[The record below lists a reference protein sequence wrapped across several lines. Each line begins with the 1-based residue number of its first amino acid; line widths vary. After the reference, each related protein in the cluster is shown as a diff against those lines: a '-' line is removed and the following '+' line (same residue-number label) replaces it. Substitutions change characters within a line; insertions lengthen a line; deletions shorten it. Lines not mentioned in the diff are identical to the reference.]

1 MTTRILCLVS
11 LVIIANLAS
20 AGDAVR
26 EPAVRDDRAAESLG
40 WKLATKCY
48 TFRALTMFETLDIT
62 KRMGLRYIEINPGMK
77 LSAEHPVPCDPS
89 LPPELRAKLKA
100 KLAEMGVTPVS
111 FGLIPLG
118 TDEVAAR
125 KVFDYLKDLGIPTVV
140 SEPSPAALVP
150 LDRLCTEY
158 GITLAIHNHAN
169 PSIYWEPKAVLD
181 AIAERSTR
189 IGACADTGHW
199 ARSGLAPLT
208 ALRQL
213 KGHIIQLHFKDVDRI
228 ERGGLDVPFGTGRAD
243 VRSMLAELKSQ
254 GFRGVFSLE
263 YERGSGQQLI
273 DEVQQ
278 CVTFF
283 DQVAREL
290 VEAK

>member
-1 MTTRILCLVS
+1 MILRTIALLSFIS
-11 LVIIANLAS
+11 LLA

-26 EPAVRDDRAAESLG
+26 DAAVRDDRAAESLG

-48 TFRALTMFETLDIT
+48 TFRTLTLFETLEIT
-62 KRMGLRYIEINPGMK
+62 QRMGLRYIEINPGQK

-100 KLAEMGVTPVS
+100 KLAETGVTPVS

-118 TDEVAAR
+118 TDEKLAR
-125 KVFDYLKDLGIPTVV
+125 PVFDYLKDLGIGTVV
-140 SEPSPAALVP
+140 SEPPPIAIPA

-158 GITLAIHNHAN
+158 GINLAIHNHAA
-169 PSIYWEPKAVLD
+169 PSIYWEPKAVLE
-181 AIAERSTR
+181 AIADRSSR
-189 IGACADTGHW
+189 VGACADTGHW
-199 ARSGLAPLT
+199 GRSGLAPLT

-213 KGHIIQLHFKDVDRI
+213 KGRIIQLHFKDVDGI
-228 ERGGLDVPFGTGRAD
+228 QKGALDVPFGTGRAD
-243 VRSMLAELKSQ
+243 VRSMLAELKAQ
-254 GFRGVFSLE
+254 GFRGVFALE

-273 DEVQQ
+273 DEVKQ
-278 CVTFF
+278 CVAFF

>member
-1 MTTRILCLVS
+1 MILRSIL
-11 LVIIANLAS
+11 LLTLAHLLT
-20 AGDAVR
+20 AGDATV
-26 EPAVRDDRAAESLG
+26 VRDDRAAESLG

-48 TFRALTMFETLDIT
+48 TFRMLTLFETLDIT
-62 KRMGLRYIEINPGMK
+62 QRMGLRYIEINPGQK

-100 KLAEMGVTPVS
+100 KLKETGVTPVS

-118 TDEVAAR
+118 TDEKLAR
-125 KVFDYLKDLGIPTVV
+125 RVFDYLKDLGIDTVV
-140 SEPSPAALVP
+140 SEPPPAAMAS

-158 GITLAIHNHAN
+158 GINLAIHNHAAS
-169 PSIYWEPKAVLD
+169 SIYWEPKSVLE
-181 AIAERSTR
+181 AITDRSAR

-213 KGHIIQLHFKDVDRI
+213 KGHIIQLHFKDVDGI
-228 ERGGLDVPFGTGRAD
+228 QQGALDVPFGTGRAD
-243 VRSMLAELKSQ
+243 VRSMLAELKAQ

-263 YERGSGQQLI
+263 YERGTGQQLI
-273 DEVQQ
+273 DEVKQ
-278 CVTFF
+278 CITFF

>member
-1 MTTRILCLVS
+1 M
-11 LVIIANLAS
+11 IARPALLLALAALLA
-20 AGDAVR
+20 AGDAV
-26 EPAVRDDRAAESLG
+26 VRDDRAAEALG

-48 TFRALTMFETLDIT
+48 TFRTLTLFETLDIT
-62 KRMGLRYIEINPGMK
+62 KRMGLRYIELNPGQK
-77 LSAEHPVPCDPS
+77 LSAEHPVPCDPD

-100 KLAEMGVTPVS
+100 KLRETGVTPVS

-118 TDEVAAR
+118 TDETLAR
-125 KVFDYLKDLGIPTVV
+125 RVFDYLKDLGIPTVV
-140 SEPSPAALVP
+140 SEPPPIAIPA

-158 GITLAIHNHAN
+158 GVNLAIHNHAA
-169 PSIYWEPKAVLD
+169 PSIYWEPKTVLEV
-181 AIAERSTR
+181 IADRSSR

-199 ARSGLAPLT
+199 ARSGLAPLA

-213 KGHIIQLHFKDVDRI
+213 KGRIIQLHFKDVDGLQ
-228 ERGGLDVPFGTGRAD
+228 RGALDVPFGTGRAD
-243 VRSMLAELKSQ
+243 VRSMLAELKAQ
-254 GFRGVFSLE
+254 GFRGVFALE

-273 DEVQQ
+273 DEVTQ
-278 CVTFF
+278 CVAFF

>member
-1 MTTRILCLVS
+1 MILRLIPLLALAALLV
-11 LVIIANLAS
+11 
-20 AGDAVR
+20 AGDA
-26 EPAVRDDRAAESLG
+26 AVRDDRAAESLG

-48 TFRALTMFETLDIT
+48 TFRALTLFETLDLT
-62 KRMGLRYIEINPGMK
+62 QSMGLRYIEINPGQK

-100 KLAEMGVTPVS
+100 KLKDTGVTAVS

-118 TDEVAAR
+118 TDETAAR
-125 KVFDYLKDLGIPTVV
+125 LVFDYLKELGITTVV
-140 SEPSPAALVP
+140 SEPSPVALP
-150 LDRLCTEY
+150 SLDRLCTEY
-158 GITLAIHNHAN
+158 GINLAIHNHAA
-169 PSIYWEPKAVLD
+169 PSIYWEPKAVLE
-181 AIAERSTR
+181 AITDRSSR
-189 IGACADTGHW
+189 LGACADTGHW

-213 KGHIIQLHFKDVDRI
+213 KGRILQLHFKDVDSI
-228 ERGGLDVPFGTGRAD
+228 QKGALDVPFGTGRAD
-243 VRSMLAELKSQ
+243 VRSMLAELKTQ
-254 GFRGVFSLE
+254 GFRGVFALE

-273 DEVQQ
+273 DEVKQ
-278 CVTFF
+278 CVAFF

>member
-1 MTTRILCLVS
+1 MIPRPLL
-11 LVIIANLAS
+11 LLACAALLS
-20 AGDAVR
+20 AGD
-26 EPAVRDDRAAESLG
+26 AVRDDRAAEALG

-48 TFRALTMFETLDIT
+48 TFRALTLFETLDLT
-62 KRMGLRYIEINPGMK
+62 QRMGLRYIEINPTQK

-89 LPPELRAKLKA
+89 LPPELRAQLKA
-100 KLAEMGVTPVS
+100 KLKDTGVTPVS

-125 KVFDYLKDLGIPTVV
+125 RVFDYLKDLGIGTVV
-140 SEPSPAALVP
+140 SEPPPAAMAP

-158 GITLAIHNHAN
+158 GISLAIHNHAV
-169 PSIYWEPKAVLD
+169 PSIYWEPKTVLE
-181 AIAERSTR
+181 AIAGRSSR

-213 KGHIIQLHFKDVDRI
+213 KGHIIQLHFKDTDGI
-228 ERGGLDVPFGTGRAD
+228 QQGALDVPFGTGRAD
-243 VRSMLAELKSQ
+243 VRSMLAELKDQ

-273 DEVQQ
+273 DEVKQ
-278 CVTFF
+278 CVAFF

-290 VEAK
+290 AEAK